1 MRTLHFHE
9 YRERRDVPLTL
20 AEVTVLRT
28 TFKCLVTRTDNG
40 DGQYNVRAQDRVGM
54 VIVGDTAIV
63 VAPKLPI
70 ARVLFLITHAVDPSW
85 THEAALGT
93 AESLTDAMAAVFTH
107 MCDQAVRTGLLRG
120 YRDHRERLHTV
131 RGRIDFA
138 EQLRVSPGR
147 DLPLAVTYQTHDE
160 DIPENQLLRTALDL
174 LAQVPV
180 ESHTVR
186 RSIARQQRMF
196 ESVTPVPR
204 NLGSLPVVR
213 WTRLNEHYRPAVEL
227 ARLILLG
234 TEPELGP
241 GRITVPGFA
250 VRMTEVFEKFVRTS
264 TRRALGLAEHDFPA
278 GADSAL
284 HLDHKRALHVQPDLS
299 HWIDGHCRFVGELKY
314 RLDTGHGDAQHLY
327 QTLAYATAANLPDA
341 TLIYADG
348 PRNGTTHV
356 LPTAGIRIHVRHLDL
371 NVDLDQ
377 LLGQIDALA
386 HHINELTTRPWAQ
399 VRPRSR

>member
-1 MRTLHFHE
+1 MRTLRFHE
-9 YRERRDVPLTL
+9 YRERRDVPLTS

-40 DGQYNVRAQDRVGM
+40 DGQYNVRAQDRVGT

-85 THEAALGT
+85 TNEAALGT
-93 AESLTDAMAAVFTH
+93 AESLTDAIAAVFTH

-120 YRDHRERLHTV
+120 YRDHREWLHTV

-147 DLPLAVTYQTHDE
+147 DLPIAVTYQLHDE

-174 LAQVPV
+174 LAQVPINSPQV
-180 ESHTVR
+180 H
-186 RSIARQQRMF
+186 RSIIRLRRMF
-196 ESVTPVPR
+196 ESVTPLPR
-204 NLGSLPVVR
+204 NLGSLPAVR

-227 ARLILLG
+227 ARLILIG
-234 TEPELGP
+234 TEPEFGP

-264 TRRALGLAEHDFPA
+264 TRRVLGLDEHDFPT

-299 HWIDGHCRFVGELKY
+299 RWVDGHCRFVGELKY

-348 PRNGTTHV
+348 PRHGTTHV
-356 LPTAGIRIHVRHLDL
+356 LPNAGIRIHVRHLDL
-371 NVDLDQ
+371 NVELDHLLDQ
-377 LLGQIDALA
+377 INALA
-386 HHINELTTRPWAQ
+386 HHINALTTLPSAQ
-399 VRPRSR
+399 

>member
-9 YRERRDVPLTL
+9 YRERRDVPLTP

-28 TFKCLVTRTDNG
+28 TFKCHVTRTDNG
-40 DGQYNVRAQDRVGM
+40 DGQYNVRAQDRVGT

-85 THEAALGT
+85 TNEASLGT
-93 AESLTDAMAAVFTH
+93 AESLTDAIAAVFTH

-120 YRDHRERLHTV
+120 YRDHHERLHTV

-147 DLPLAVTYQTHDE
+147 DLPLAVTYQSHDE

-174 LAQVPV
+174 LTQVPIN
-180 ESHTVR
+180 SNDVR
-186 RSIARQQRMF
+186 RSITRLRRMF
-196 ESVTPVPR
+196 ESVTPFPHR
-204 NLGSLPVVR
+204 PHSLPVVR

-227 ARLILLG
+227 ARLILLD

-241 GRITVPGFA
+241 GTTTTPGFA
-250 VRMTEVFEKFVRTS
+250 VRMTDVFEKFVRTS
-264 TRRALGLAEHDFPA
+264 TRRALGLNEHDYPA
-278 GADSAL
+278 GADSAAL
-284 HLDHKRALHVQPDLS
+284 HLDHRQVLRVQPDLS
-299 HWIDGHCRFVGELKY
+299 RWVDGHCRFVGELKY
-314 RLDTGHGDAQHLY
+314 RLDTGNGDAQHLY
-327 QTLAYATAANLPDA
+327 QTLAYATAANLHDA

-348 PRNGTTHV
+348 PTIGTTHH

-371 NVDLDQ
+371 NIELDQ
-377 LLGQIDALA
+377 LLDQIDALA
-386 HHINELTTRPWAQ
+386 HHINALTTHP
-399 VRPRSR
+399 